1 MTISSNHW
9 DSASPPG
16 KGTYMYSTLTTLIDR
31 LESPQ
36 AEEADVIGWGAPVP
50 AFGNPFS
57 SKVATVGLN
66 PSNRE
71 FVDESGAELDGSFRR
86 FHTLSSLGIKSWSDA
101 DARHLESIILR
112 CCMYFYGNPYDIWF
126 RKLDKVI
133 SGTKKSFY
141 RHDGAAC
148 HLDLIP
154 YATAR
159 KWTELTPNQRTM
171 LSEAAGNS
179 LGMLIGT
186 SSIRMLILNGM
197 TVVREFQSS
206 AKVQLQEQEM
216 ENWSLPRKSG
226 KNVAGYSY
234 FGLADRLFDVEL
246 PRTILI
252 LGYNH
257 NLQSS
262 FGVTNDVISEIRNWI
277 AEKYAAFAT

>member
-1 MTISSNHW
+1 
-9 DSASPPG
+9 
-16 KGTYMYSTLTTLIDR
+16 MYSTLTTLIDR

-36 AEEADVIGWGAPVP
+36 AEEADVISWGAPVP

-71 FVDESGAELDGSFRR
+71 FVDESGDELNGIFRR

-133 SGTKKSFY
+133 SGAKKSFY

-159 KWTELTPNQRTM
+159 KWTALTPNQRTM

-226 KNVAGYSY
+226 KSVAGYSY
-234 FGLADRLFDVEL
+234 FGFADRLFDVEL

>member
-1 MTISSNHW
+1 MTIGKNHR

-16 KGTYMYSTLTTLIDR
+16 RGTYMYSTLTTLIDR

-71 FVDESGAELDGSFRR
+71 FVDESGEELDGNFRR

-133 SGTKKSFY
+133 SGAKKSFY
-141 RHDGAAC
+141 QHDGGAC

-159 KWTELTPNQRTM
+159 KWTALTPNQRTM

-186 SSIRMLILNGM
+186 SSIRMLILNGK

-234 FGLADRLFDVEL
+234 VGLADRLFDVEL